1 MTAALCIAA
10 LALLC
15 AGLWAWLRTP
25 ARSELEYTAAFWRRA
40 AMRAAW
46 RGDDATEAYA
56 ERQYRACEAAME
68 RRTEERR

>member
-1 MTAALCIAA
+1 MTALYLLAAA
-10 LALLC
+10 LVAL
-15 AGLWAWLRTP
+15 AAWLWPMRR
-25 ARSELEYTAAFWRRA
+25 AELEYAAAFWRRA

-46 RGDDATEAYA
+46 RGDEATEAYA